1 MMKFF
6 KILSAVLLLVLITQ
20 LSTAQTLTGTVLD
33 KKTNQPL
40 VFATVQIGEK
50 YGVITNDEGVF
61 NIHTHRFSETDS
73 IKFSSMGYTSTSF
86 MLKGFSLSTIHLEE
100 KIDELGSI
108 YLVNKNVDPLVVM
121 QRVVENKF
129 KNYGNDLMQ
138 FNTFGRAGISNN
150 TKGFELKLKK
160 ADFTDKEAIKAFNS
174 DIQDF
179 SRQIRNKTTSMYF
192 DNYSEVS
199 INGGKLK
206 VNEQKTTQLINR
218 EENTSLENLQE
229 KVIKLLGDKIKT
241 ESTFKVKSG
250 ILPIDDEFKFEKAEN
265 LFSEKDT
272 TETNVKNNI
281 KSLLSSADLSKS
293 NEFEFLSDI
302 ENYNYTLT
310 DVTGYQDEMVYV
322 LTFNPRK
329 RKANYQ
335 GTLYISAD
343 TYAVLKMEYELAEK
357 RVAEK
362 ANYKFLLGIKYVQDF
377 NSGIIIYQKTSDK
390 YFPKYIQNHTNNYI
404 YFGRSFSFK
413 ENAPRRDR
421 MDIKLKL
428 DFTIET
434 NVSSRQELLIV
445 DSRPITA
452 EEYNA
457 APKSQKAI
465 VEVIQKYD
473 PALWESYN
481 IIAPNEAIKGF
492 EF

>member
-1 MMKFF
+1 MMKFLKLF
-6 KILSAVLLLVLITQ
+6 SAILFFALTYQ
-20 LSTAQTLTGTVLD
+20 LSTAQTLTGIVLD
-33 KKTNQPL
+33 KKTKEPL

-50 YGVITNDEGVF
+50 YGVITNDEGVYK
-61 NIHTHRFSETDS
+61 IQTHRFSETDS
-73 IKFSSMGYTSTSF
+73 IKFSSMGYGSKSF
-86 MLKGFSLSTIHLEE
+86 MLKDFALSAIFLEE
-100 KIDELGSI
+100 KIDELKSV
-108 YLVNKNVDPLVVM
+108 YLVNKNTDPLVIM
-121 QRVVENKF
+121 QRVIENKS

-138 FNTFGRAGISNN
+138 FNTFSRTGISNEP
-150 TKGFELKLKK
+150 KDFELKLKK
-160 ADFTDKEAIKAFNS
+160 VDFIDKEAVKAFNK
-174 DIQDF
+174 DIQNF

-199 INGGKLK
+199 VNGEKLK

-218 EENTSLENLQE
+218 EENTSLESLQE
-229 KVIKLLGDKIKT
+229 KVFKLLGDKIKT

-265 LFSEKDT
+265 LFSETDT
-272 TETNVKNNI
+272 TDTNVKNNI
-281 KSLLSSADLSKS
+281 KSLLSSADLSK
-293 NEFEFLSDI
+293 NNKFEFLSDI
-302 ENYNYTLT
+302 NIYNYTLT

-322 LTFNPRK
+322 LTFKPKR

-335 GTLYISAD
+335 GTLYVSVD
-343 TYAVLKMEYELAEK
+343 TYAVLKMNYELAEK
-357 RVAEK
+357 KVAEK

-377 NSGIIIYQKTSDK
+377 NSGIIIYQKTGDK

-421 MDIKLKL
+421 MDIKL

-434 NVSSRQELLIV
+434 NVGSRQELLIV

-452 EEYNA
+452 DDYNA
-457 APKSQKAI
+457 TPKSQKAI

-473 PALWESYN
+473 PALWERYN
-481 IIAPNEAIKGF
+481 IIAPNDAIKRF
-492 EF
+492 KF

>member
-1 MMKFF
+1 MMKFL
-6 KILSAVLLLVLITQ
+6 KSLSFALLLVLTTQ

-33 KKTNQPL
+33 QKTKQPL
-40 VFATVQIGEK
+40 VFATVQIGDK

-61 NIHTHRFSETDS
+61 KIQTHRFSETDS
-73 IKFSSMGYTSTSF
+73 IKFSNMGYASKSF
-86 MLKGFSLSTIHLEE
+86 VLKDFALSTIYLEE
-100 KIDELGSI
+100 KIDELKSI
-108 YLVNKNVDPLVVM
+108 FLVNKNLDPLIIM
-121 QRVVENKF
+121 QRVIENKT

-138 FNTFGRAGISNN
+138 FNTFSRTGISN
-150 TKGFELKLKK
+150 TPKDFELKLKK
-160 ADFTDKEAIKAFNS
+160 ADFINKDAVRTFNKE
-174 DIQDF
+174 IQDF

-192 DNYSEVS
+192 DNYAEVNTNS
-199 INGGKLK
+199 GKLK
-206 VNEQKTTQLINR
+206 INEQKTTQLINR
-218 EENTSLENLQE
+218 EENTSLESLQE
-229 KVIKLLGDKIKT
+229 KVFKLLGDKIKT
-241 ESTFKVKSG
+241 ESTFKVSSG

-272 TETNVKNNI
+272 TDNNVRNNI
-281 KSLLSSADLSKS
+281 KSLLSSADLSKN
-293 NEFEFLSDI
+293 NEFEFLSNLD
-302 ENYNYTLT
+302 NYIYTLD

-322 LTFNPRK
+322 LTFKPKK

-335 GTLYISAD
+335 GTLYVSAG
-343 TYAVLKMEYELAEK
+343 TYAVLKMNYELAEK

-362 ANYKFLLGIKYVQDF
+362 ANFKFLLGIKYVQDF
-377 NSGIIIYQKTSDK
+377 NSGIIIYQKAGDK

-413 ENAPRRDR
+413 ENAPRRNR
-421 MDIKLKL
+421 MDIKL

-434 NVSSRQELLIV
+434 NVGTRQELLIV

-457 APKSQKAI
+457 APKSQKAT

-473 PALWESYN
+473 PALWENYN

>member
-1 MMKFF
+1 MK
-6 KILSAVLLLVLITQ
+6 KSLKTLSALTLLLLITQ
-20 LSTAQTLTGTVLD
+20 LSTAQTLSGTVLD
-33 KKTNQPL
+33 KKTKEPL
-40 VFATVQIGEK
+40 VFATVQIGDK

-61 NIHTHRFSETDS
+61 KIQTHYFSETDS
-73 IKFSSMGYTSTSF
+73 IKFSSMGYASKSF
-86 MLKGFSLSTIHLEE
+86 VLKDFALSTIYLEE
-100 KIDELGSI
+100 KIDELAI
-108 YLVNKNVDPLVVM
+108 VYLVNKNVDPLVIM
-121 QRVVENKF
+121 QRVVENKP

-138 FNTFGRAGISNN
+138 FNTFSRAGISN
-150 TKGFELKLKK
+150 TPQDFELKLKK
-160 ADFTDKEAIKAFNS
+160 IDFVDKEAVKAFNRE
-174 DIQDF
+174 IQNF

-199 INGGKLK
+199 INGGNLK

-229 KVIKLLGDKIKT
+229 KVFKLLGDKIKT

-265 LFSEKDT
+265 LFAEKDT
-272 TETNVKNNI
+272 IDTNVKNNI
-281 KSLLSSADLSKS
+281 KSLLSSADLSKN
-293 NEFEFLSDI
+293 NEFQFLSEI
-302 ENYNYTLT
+302 ENYNYTLS

-322 LTFNPRK
+322 LNFNPKR

-335 GTLYISAD
+335 GTLYVSAD
-343 TYAVLKMEYELAEK
+343 TYAVLKMDYELAEK

-362 ANYKFLLGIKYVQDF
+362 ANFKFLLGIKYVQDF
-377 NSGIIIYQKTSDK
+377 NSGIIIYQKTGDK

-413 ENAPRRDR
+413 ENAHRVNR
-421 MDIKLKL
+421 MDIKL

-434 NVSSRQELLIV
+434 NVGSRQELLIV

-452 EEYNA
+452 GEYNA
-457 APKSQKAI
+457 APKSHKAT
-465 VEVIQKYD
+465 VAVIQKYD

-481 IIAPNEAIKGF
+481 IIAPNEAIKEF

>member
-6 KILSAVLLLVLITQ
+6 KILSVASIFLLMAQ
-20 LSTAQTLTGTVLD
+20 LSIAQTLTGIVLD
-33 KKTNQPL
+33 KKTKEPV

-61 NIHTHRFSETDS
+61 NIQTRRFTENDS
-73 IKFSSMGYTSTSF
+73 IKFSSMGYASKSF
-86 MLKGFSLSTIHLEE
+86 ALKDFALSTIYLEE
-100 KIDELGSI
+100 EIDELGTV
-108 YLVNKNVDPLVVM
+108 YLANKNVDPLVIM
-121 QRVVENKF
+121 QRFVENKPN
-129 KNYGNDLMQ
+129 NYGNDLMH
-138 FNTFGRAGISNN
+138 FNTFSRNGIDY
-150 TKGFELKLKK
+150 TPKDFELKLKK

-179 SRQIRNKTTSMYF
+179 SRHIRNKTTSMYF
-192 DNYSEVS
+192 DNYSEV
-199 INGGKLK
+199 IFNGGELK

-229 KVIKLLGDKIKT
+229 KVFKLLGDKIKT

-250 ILPIDDEFKFEKAEN
+250 ILPIDDEFKFEKTEN
-265 LFSEKDT
+265 VFSEKDT
-272 TETNVKNNI
+272 ADTNIKNNI

-293 NEFEFLSDI
+293 NEFQFLTEI

-322 LTFNPRK
+322 LTFKPRK

-335 GTLYISAD
+335 GTLYVSAD
-343 TYAVLKMEYELAEK
+343 TYAVLKMDYELAEK

-377 NSGIIIYQKTSDK
+377 NSGIIIYQKTGDK

-421 MDIKLKL
+421 MDIKL

-434 NVSSRQELLIV
+434 DVASRQELLIV
-445 DSRPITA
+445 DSRPITS
-452 EEYNA
+452 EEYTA
-457 APKSQKAI
+457 VPKSKKAP

-473 PALWESYN
+473 PTLWESYN

>member
-1 MMKFF
+1 MMKFL
-6 KILSAVLLLVLITQ
+6 KLLSAVLLLGLTSQ
-20 LSTAQTLTGTVLD
+20 LTAQTLTGTVLD
-33 KKTNQPL
+33 KKTKEPV
-40 VFATVQIGEK
+40 VFATVQISDK

-61 NIHTHRFSETDS
+61 NIQTHRFSETDS
-73 IKFSSMGYTSTSF
+73 IKFSSMGYGSKSF
-86 MLKGFSLSTIHLEE
+86 VLRDFALSTIYLEE
-100 KIDELGSI
+100 KIDELKSI
-108 YLVNKNVDPLVVM
+108 YLVNRNTDPLMIM
-121 QRVVENKF
+121 QRVVENKS

-138 FNTFGRAGISNN
+138 FNTFSRTGISN
-150 TKGFELKLKK
+150 TPKDFELKLKK
-160 ADFTDKEAIKAFNS
+160 ADFTDKDAVKAFNRE
-174 DIQDF
+174 IQNF
-179 SRQIRNKTTSMYF
+179 SKQIRDKTTSMYF

-272 TETNVKNNI
+272 TDTNVKNNI

-293 NEFEFLSDI
+293 NEFQFLSEI

-322 LTFNPRK
+322 LNFKPRK

-343 TYAVLKMEYELAEK
+343 TYAVLKMDYELAEK
-357 RVAEK
+357 KVAEK

-377 NSGIIIYQKTSDK
+377 NSGIIIYQKTGDK

-421 MDIKLKL
+421 MDIKL

-434 NVSSRQELLIV
+434 NVGSRQELLIV

-452 EEYNA
+452 EDYNA
-457 APKSQKAI
+457 APKSQKAA
-465 VEVIQKYD
+465 VQVIQKYD
-473 PALWESYN
+473 PKLWERYN
-481 IIAPNEAIKGF
+481 IIAPNDAIKEF

>member
-6 KILSAVLLLVLITQ
+6 KILITLIP
-20 LSTAQTLTGTVLD
+20 LFTATFSFSQTLTGTVLD
-33 KKTNQPL
+33 KKTKQPL
-40 VFATVQIGEK
+40 VFATVQIGDK
-50 YGVITNDEGVF
+50 YGVITNDEGVYK
-61 NIHTHRFSETDS
+61 IQTQRFSETDS
-73 IKFSSMGYTSTSF
+73 IKFSSMGYASKSF
-86 MLKGFSLSTIHLEE
+86 LLKDFAQSTIYLEE
-100 KIDELGSI
+100 KIDELKNI
-108 YLVNKNVDPLVVM
+108 YLINKNVDPLVIM
-121 QRVVENKF
+121 QRFLENKT

-138 FNTFGRAGISNN
+138 FNTFSRTGISN
-150 TKGFELKLKK
+150 TPKDFELKLKK
-160 ADFTDKEAIKAFNS
+160 ADFTDKDAVKAFNKE
-174 DIQDF
+174 IENF
-179 SRQIRNKTTSMYF
+179 SKQIRNKTTSMYF

-199 INGGKLK
+199 INGDKLK

-218 EENTSLENLQE
+218 EENTSLESLQE
-229 KVIKLLGDKIKT
+229 KVFKLLGDKIKT
-241 ESTFKVKSG
+241 ESTFKVSSG

-272 TETNVKNNI
+272 TDSNVKNNI

-293 NEFEFLSDI
+293 NEYQFLSEI
-302 ENYNYTLT
+302 EKYNYTLS

-322 LTFNPRK
+322 LNFKPRK

-343 TYAVLKMEYELAEK
+343 TYAVLKMDYELAEK
-357 RVAEK
+357 KVAEK

-377 NSGIIIYQKTSDK
+377 NSGIIIYQKTGDK

-421 MDIKLKL
+421 MDIKL

-434 NVSSRQELLIV
+434 NVGSRQELLIV
-445 DSRPITA
+445 DSRRITD
-452 EEYNA
+452 EDYNA

-465 VEVIQKYD
+465 VEVIQKYE
-473 PALWESYN
+473 PVLWENYN
-481 IIAPNEAIKGF
+481 IIAPNEAIRSF

>member
-6 KILSAVLLLVLITQ
+6 KSLSAASLFLLIAQ
-20 LSTAQTLTGTVLD
+20 LSTAQTLTGIVLD
-33 KKTNQPL
+33 KITKEPL
-40 VFATVQIGEK
+40 VFATVQISDK

-61 NIHTHRFSETDS
+61 NIQTHRFSETDS
-73 IKFSSMGYTSTSF
+73 IKFSSMGYDSKSF
-86 MLKGFSLSTIHLEE
+86 VLKNFDLSTIYLEE
-100 KIDELGSI
+100 KIDELKSI
-108 YLVNKNVDPLVVM
+108 YLVNRNTDPLMIM
-121 QRVVENKF
+121 QRVVENKS
-129 KNYGNDLMQ
+129 KNYGNDLMH
-138 FNTFGRAGISNN
+138 FNTFSRTGISN
-150 TKGFELKLKK
+150 TPKDFELKLKK
-160 ADFTDKEAIKAFNS
+160 ADFTDKDAVKAFNRE
-174 DIQDF
+174 IQNF
-179 SRQIRNKTTSMYF
+179 SKQIRDKTTSIYF

-199 INGGKLK
+199 INGDKLK

-272 TETNVKNNI
+272 TDSNVKNNI

-293 NEFEFLSDI
+293 NEYQFLSEI

-322 LTFNPRK
+322 LNFKPRK

-335 GTLYISAD
+335 GTLYVSAD
-343 TYAVLKMEYELAEK
+343 TYAVLKMNYELAEK
-357 RVAEK
+357 KVAEK

-377 NSGIIIYQKTSDK
+377 NSGIIIYQKTGDK

-421 MDIKLKL
+421 MDIKL

-434 NVSSRQELLIV
+434 NVGSRQELLIV
-445 DSRPITA
+445 DSRRITD
-452 EEYNA
+452 EDYNA

-465 VEVIQKYD
+465 VEVIQKYE
-473 PALWESYN
+473 PVLWESYN

>member
-1 MMKFF
+1 MKTF
-6 KILSAVLLLVLITQ
+6 KTLSVLTLLVLTTQ

-33 KKTNQPL
+33 KKTKEPL
-40 VFATVQIGEK
+40 VFANVQIGDK

-61 NIHTHRFSETDS
+61 KIQTQRFQETDS
-73 IKFSSMGYTSTSF
+73 IKFSSMGYASKSF
-86 MLKGFSLSTIHLEE
+86 VLKDFPLNTIYLEE
-100 KIDELGSI
+100 KIDELASV
-108 YLVNKNVDPLVVM
+108 YLVSKNVDPLVIM
-121 QRVVENKF
+121 QRMFENKS

-138 FNTFGRAGISNN
+138 FNTFSRTGISN
-150 TKGFELKLKK
+150 TPKDFELKLKK
-160 ADFTDKEAIKAFNS
+160 ADFTDKEAIKAFNRE
-174 DIQDF
+174 IQNF

-192 DNYSEVS
+192 DNYSEVN
-199 INGGKLK
+199 INSGKLK

-229 KVIKLLGDKIKT
+229 KVFKLLGDKIKS

-250 ILPIDDEFKFEKAEN
+250 ILPIDDEFKFGKAEN

-272 TETNVKNNI
+272 IDTNIRNNI
-281 KSLLSSADLSKS
+281 KNLLSSADLSK
-293 NEFEFLSDI
+293 NKEFEFLSDLD
-302 ENYNYTLT
+302 NYTYTLE
-310 DVTGYQDEMVYV
+310 DVSGYQDEMVYV
-322 LTFNPRK
+322 LNFKPKK

-335 GTLYISAD
+335 GTLYVSAD
-343 TYAVLKMEYELAEK
+343 SYAVLKMEYELAEK

-362 ANYKFLLGIKYVQDF
+362 ANYKFLLGIKYVQDL
-377 NSGIIIYQKTSDK
+377 NSGIIIYQKTGDK

-421 MDIKLKL
+421 MDIKL

-434 NVSSRQELLIV
+434 NVGSRQELLIV
-445 DSRPITA
+445 DSHPITA

-457 APKSQKAI
+457 APKSQKAT

-473 PALWESYN
+473 PTLWENYN

-492 EF
+492 EL